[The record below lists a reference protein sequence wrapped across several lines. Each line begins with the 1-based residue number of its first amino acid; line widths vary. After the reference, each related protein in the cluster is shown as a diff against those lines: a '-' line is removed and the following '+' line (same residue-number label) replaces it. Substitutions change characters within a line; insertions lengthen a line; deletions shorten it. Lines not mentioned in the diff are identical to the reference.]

1 MPICH
6 QRKGQPY
13 GHCIALTTIARYRY
27 GEVNLDNAATV
38 QHLHPSG
45 TGADRSRPPRR
56 SAVAEHCGTVFRF
69 SNCTPPAQDRRP
81 YPPVCSTQARRVEEI
96 ARADTLLDQVH
107 DLLNRAS
114 AITDQAEKAG
124 DLRTALQGIREV
136 RGVLELLARVTGE
149 LQNGGTSV
157 SINLVNSPQWQELRA
172 RILNVLVKF
181 PDAREALVKELSNNE
196 D

>member
-1 MPICH
+1 MPQPCSICIH
-6 QRKGQPY
+6 PEREQIDRDLLAGVPLRNIAERCSVSVTALHRHKGG
-13 GHCIALTTIARYRY
+13 GHIAR
-27 GEVNLDNAATV
+27 VL
-38 QHLHPSG
+38 
-45 TGADRSRPPRR
+45 
-56 SAVAEHCGTVFRF
+56 
-69 SNCTPPAQDRRP
+69 
-81 YPPVCSTQARRVEEI
+81 TQAREVEEI